1 MYTAD
6 IHIGIKSKCCKQVR
20 IAINE
25 KYIASRG
32 VVLMWIAHAMVS
44 CMGAWNAVP
53 EQYTKA
59 SKMFVQVRQD

>member
-1 MYTAD
+1 
-6 IHIGIKSKCCKQVR
+6 
-20 IAINE
+20 
-25 KYIASRG
+25 
-32 VVLMWIAHAMVS
+32 MWIAHAMVS